1 MPSGADVRTLLLIL
15 ASTLWAADVTRA
27 QDAGRIGADDA
38 GAHVGETLTV
48 CGVVAQTYCSADRGT
63 RLTLETRP
71 GTPAVFVRI
80 ALADRAKFG
89 SRPEDRLYR
98 QRVCVAG
105 TIEKRRVA
113 ATIDLTDPA
122 ALTIDPSSVP
132 QKPFAPDVRG
142 LCDVPEAT
150 RPRVLHQERAEYPK
164 KVRERGAV
172 GTVSLQAVVE
182 ASGTVGAIRVTRSI
196 DADLDAA
203 AMKALKK
210 WTFAPAVLDGTA
222 VPVVVTVQ
230 MGFALRR

>member
-1 MPSGADVRTLLLIL
+1 MPPGADVRTFLWMVTATAL
-15 ASTLWAADVTRA
+15 AAGPARA
-27 QDAGRIGADDA
+27 QEPRRIGADDA
-38 GAHVGETLTV
+38 AAHVGETLTV

-71 GTPAVFVRI
+71 GTPPVFVRI

-113 ATIDLTDPA
+113 ATIDLVDPA
-122 ALTIDPSSVP
+122 ALVIDPSSVP

-182 ASGTVGAIRVTRSI
+182 TSGKVGAIRVTKSI

-203 AMKALKK
+203 ATKALKK

>member
-1 MPSGADVRTLLLIL
+1 MPTGADVRTPWIL
-15 ASTLWAADVTRA
+15 ACALLTAVDARA
-27 QDAGRIGADDA
+27 QTPRIGADDA
-38 GAHVGETLTV
+38 GAHVGEMLTV

-71 GTPAVFVRI
+71 GTPPFFVRI

-98 QRVCVAG
+98 QRVCVNG
-105 TIEKRRVA
+105 TIEKRRIA
-113 ATIDLTDPA
+113 ATIDLVDPA
-122 ALTIDPSSVP
+122 ALAIDPSSVP
-132 QKPFAPDVRG
+132 VTPFASDVRG

-150 RPRVLHQERAEYPK
+150 RPRVVHQERAEYPK
-164 KVRERGAV
+164 KVRDRGAV

-182 ASGTVGAIRVTRSI
+182 TSGKVGAIRVTKSI

-203 AMKALKK
+203 AVKALKK
-210 WTFAPAVLDGTA
+210 WTFAPAVLDGA
-222 VPVVVTVQ
+222 PVPVVVTVQ

>member
-1 MPSGADVRTLLLIL
+1 MPPGADVRTPWILACALLL
-15 ASTLWAADVTRA
+15 AADAHA
-27 QDAGRIGADDA
+27 QAPPRIGADDA
-38 GAHVGETLTV
+38 AAHVGETLAV

-71 GTPAVFVRI
+71 GTPPFFVRI

-98 QRVCVAG
+98 QRVCVNG

-113 ATIDLTDPA
+113 ATMDLADPA

-132 QKPFAPDVRG
+132 VKPFAPDVLG

-164 KVRERGAV
+164 KVRDRGAV

-182 ASGTVGAIRVTRSI
+182 TSGKVGAIRVTKSI

-203 AMKALKK
+203 AVKALKK